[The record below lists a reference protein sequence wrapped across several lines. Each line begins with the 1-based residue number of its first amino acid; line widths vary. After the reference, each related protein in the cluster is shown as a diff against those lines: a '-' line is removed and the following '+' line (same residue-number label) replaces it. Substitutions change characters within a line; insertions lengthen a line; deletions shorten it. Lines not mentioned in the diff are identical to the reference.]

1 MALPKIDLP
10 IYELE
15 LPSNGKKVKYR
26 PFTVKEEKILLVAKE
41 SEDNNH
47 VITSIK
53 QIVNNCLID
62 CNIDDLALFDL
73 EYILITIRS
82 KSVDSIVS
90 FEITDPET
98 GEKIPLELDLSNVKV
113 EKDEDHTNQIKISDE
128 YTMFLKYPSI
138 DDFFNLLTDK
148 NTSTEKNYNIMITCI
163 DKIVSEDDVFNLKDF
178 SKKEIDEFVEGLSSD
193 VTIKMKKFFDTIPKV
208 RHEIQ
213 YKNSKGEDKIF
224 VIQGTQSF
232 FI

>member
-62 CNIDDLALFDL
+62 CNVDDLALFDL

-98 GEKIPLELDLSNVKV
+98 EEKIPLELDLSNVKV
-113 EKDEDHTNQIKISDE
+113 EKDKDHTNQIKISDE
-128 YTMFLKYPSI
+128 YIMFLKYPSI

-178 SKKEIDEFVEGLSSD
+178 SKKEIDEVVEGLSSD

>member
-1 MALPKIDLP
+1 MALPKIDMP

-15 LPSNGKKVKYR
+15 LPSTGKKIKYR
-26 PFTVKEEKILLVAKE
+26 PFTVKEEKILLIAKE
-41 SEDNNH
+41 SEDSNQ

-62 CNIDDLALFDL
+62 YDIDNLALFDL

-82 KSVDSIVS
+82 KSVDSVVR

-98 GEKIPLELDLSNVKV
+98 TEKVQLELDLSNVKV
-113 EKDEDHTNQIKISDE
+113 ERDEKHSNKIKISDE
-128 YTMFLKYPSI
+128 YTMYLKYPNI
-138 DDFFNLLTDK
+138 DDFFQMMMDK
-148 NTSTEKNYNIMITCI
+148 NPSAEKNYNIMISCI
-163 DKIVSEDDVFNLKDF
+163 DRIVSEDDVFNLKDF
-178 SKKEIDEFVEGLSSD
+178 SKKEIDSFVESLSSD
-193 VTIKMKKFFDTIPKV
+193 VTIDMKRFFDTIPKV
-208 RHEIQ
+208 RHEIP
-213 YKNSKGEDKIF
+213 YVNSKGENKIF

>member
-26 PFTVKEEKILLVAKE
+26 PFTVKEEKILLIAKE

-53 QIVNNCLID
+53 QIVNNCLFD
-62 CNIDDLALFDL
+62 CNVDDLALFDL

-98 GEKIPLELDLSNVKV
+98 EEKIPLELDLSNVKV
-113 EKDEDHTNQIKISDE
+113 EKDKDHTNQIKISDE
-128 YTMFLKYPSI
+128 YIMFLKYPSI
-138 DDFFNLLTDK
+138 DDFFNLITDK
-148 NTSTEKNYNIMITCI
+148 NTSAEKNYNIMITCI